1 MATVISEERKR
12 ELVNTEF
19 HQYFYVSLKSSKA
32 FYNGFSHNIPVT
44 EYVSANVDS
53 LLGRY
58 EVDFNWDDET
68 ESEWLSTIECN
79 KVIDGDT
86 VKLRDGRT
94 VRLVGVNTPEKGVKG
109 YAASKKFLEKI
120 CLDSSVELILK
131 VDSMKPTDKYGRVL
145 GVIYANGRNIN
156 KMLLKEGLAEIMY
169 LPPSIFDP
177 HDWDPNAPESNY
189 DESLLAKNLE
199 EQFLNAVIPFKEIS
213 GDDYGIGHL
222 VKYLNNDRSNL
233 VVTKAD
239 DFNVLYKFESY
250 KDVLFVRVD
259 PIVVSEN
266 KTVDICVH
274 ILPKRYDGT
283 DSILI
288 FKDDYDFLNS
298 KGLKLEQ
305 NFSERFYNKNRF
317 YEVDEYGEFIL
328 DHWRE
333 KIPTKII
340 NAYFQSGLQGAEGR
354 TDRFHIIEGKD
365 YPEWNKFNN
374 RQYFYQDYNE
384 VNEWIRDRWHAPFD
398 SDEEMFAEFYCNLS
412 RFTGNMRNIQI
423 DSGYSYNDSTGTS
436 AIHYV
441 GTKDHSNYDMAD
453 RCTLIDANLDNILT
467 ENGPT
472 NYISQMEYVN
482 GKPHFPI
489 TTHVVQQDNSYT
501 HNHTNNIGEKHYK
514 TTKYFNDRLYSEEKS
529 INDDS
534 EVINHGYTVGDWI
547 DQSQ

>member
-1 MATVISEERKR
+1 MI
-12 ELVNTEF
+12 
-19 HQYFYVSLKSSKA
+19 HSLASQEPNSSA
-32 FYNGFSHNIPVT
+32 IVF
-44 EYVSANVDS
+44 
-53 LLGRY
+53 
-58 EVDFNWDDET
+58 
-68 ESEWLSTIECN
+68 
-79 KVIDGDT
+79 
-86 VKLRDGRT
+86 
-94 VRLVGVNTPEKGVKG
+94 
-109 YAASKKFLEKI
+109 
-120 CLDSSVELILK
+120 
-131 VDSMKPTDKYGRVL
+131 
-145 GVIYANGRNIN
+145 
-156 KMLLKEGLAEIMY
+156 
-169 LPPSIFDP
+169 
-177 HDWDPNAPESNY
+177 
-189 DESLLAKNLE
+189 LAKK
-199 EQFLNAVIPFKEIS
+199 IK
-213 GDDYGIGHL
+213 
-222 VKYLNNDRSNL
+222 
-233 VVTKAD
+233 
-239 DFNVLYKFESY
+239 ESY
-250 KDVLFVRVD
+250 KSDVLFVRVD

-266 KTVDICVH
+266 KTVDICIH
-274 ILPKRYDGT
+274 ILPKKYDGT

-288 FKDDYDFLNS
+288 FKDDYDFLNT

-317 YEVDEYGEFIL
+317 YEVDEDGEFIL

-340 NAYFQSGLQGAEGR
+340 NAYFQSGLQGVEVR
-354 TDRFHIIEGKD
+354 TDRFHIVEEED

-374 RQYFYQDYNE
+374 KQYFYQDYND
-384 VNEWIRDRWHAPFD
+384 VNEWIRTSWHAPYD

-482 GKPHFPI
+482 GEPHFPI
-489 TTHVVQQDNSYT
+489 TTNVVQQDNSYT

-534 EVINHGYTVGDWI
+534 EVINHGYTVGDWW